1 MKATQK
7 LRLRNTL
14 AVTLTIAV
22 LGIALLYFGRRDAL
36 QIADHGSVNLP
47 LPRDFTMRIIYA
59 DSAAVRDNISDL
71 VGRVVAFDRDGSTK
85 TFQTATGAGHRSYRR
100 ACFRR
105 SGVRV
110 KDRQKRK
117 RISQGKLPGDLE
129 RCFWRKHYA

>member
-22 LGIALLYFGRRDAL
+22 LGIALLYFVRPDAL

-71 VGRVVAFDRDGSTK
+71 VGRVVAFDRDGSTQK
-85 TFQTATGAGHRSYRR
+85 LSKQLLVPGTALTVEPVSDGPVYESKIDKNAS
-100 ACFRR
+100 
-105 SGVRV
+105 
-110 KDRQKRK
+110 
-117 RISQGKLPGDLE
+117 ISS
-129 RCFWRKHYA
+129 WRP